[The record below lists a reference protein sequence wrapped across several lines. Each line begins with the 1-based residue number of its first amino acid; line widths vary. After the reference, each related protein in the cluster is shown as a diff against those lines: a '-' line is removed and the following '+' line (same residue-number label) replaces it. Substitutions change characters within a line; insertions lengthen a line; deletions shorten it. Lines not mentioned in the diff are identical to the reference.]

1 MFQGSFLKIIS
12 FLFIGHP
19 VVALGYV
26 FCQHILLVT
35 LHLILFW
42 FSLHSQRIFLL
53 GIAFG
58 LTVLCFWHLRNGT
71 SLPLPSMV
79 SDEKSVVILIIFFQH
94 IRCCFS
100 LAAFEVFSLSLVF
113 RSLIMMCLGMDPTLD
128 FFSFLNLHVYL
139 SWHIGE
145 KFTFIHSST
154 FQSQILLLLEL
165 WGYKC
170 SIFFFFFGLL
180 VFPFPGPM
188 VKQRVDFCWGVFV
201 WGCCF
206 FRAVGTFSST
216 SGGIYAAK
224 RKIQGLWPPRFFSGH

>member
-100 LAAFEVFSLSLVF
+100 LAAFEVFFFV
-113 RSLIMMCLGMDPTLD
+113 
-128 FFSFLNLHVYL
+128 FSFQKLNYDVSWYGSHFGFLQLLKSACLFVLAYWREVY
-139 SWHIGE
+139 
-145 KFTFIHSST
+145 IHSLKYFSVPNSSPSGT
-154 FQSQILLLLEL
+154 LRIQMFD
-165 WGYKC
+165 
-170 SIFFFFFGLL
+170 FFFFFWLASL
-180 VFPFPGPM
+180 PL
-188 VKQRVDFCWGVFV
+188 
-201 WGCCF
+201 
-206 FRAVGTFSST
+206 S
-216 SGGIYAAK
+216 
-224 RKIQGLWPPRFFSGH
+224 WPHG